1 MNSTDFHPGPNRVL
15 CLATALVIAALA
27 YAAEPALA
35 LPAYLTSFEQRYP
48 AAVGTRIDACGLCHT
63 AAIPEL
69 NPYGMAFQGSGHDFA
84 AIEAE
89 DSDGDGFSN
98 LAEIMALTFPGD
110 PADFPAPVDTPTETP
125 VAETATPTSTPLA
138 FTPTATPSGALIET
152 PTATPSGALIQTPTA
167 TPSGSLVQ
175 TPTNTSGAGTAT
187 PTRTGGSPGTTPTP
201 TPSRGSAT
209 GSPTTSAARTAT
221 SAVSPTRSAA
231 RTA

>member
-1 MNSTDFHPGPNRVL
+1 MKPTHIYRVPNSVL
-15 CLATALVIAALA
+15 CLATALVTSALA
-27 YAAEPALA
+27 YTAEPAHA

-48 AAVGTRIDACGLCHT
+48 AAVGSRIDACGLCHT

-110 PADFPAPVDTPTETP
+110 PADTPAPVDTPTETP
-125 VAETATPTSTPLA
+125 LAETATPTSTALA
-138 FTPTATPSGALIET
+138 STPTATPSGAVIET
-152 PTATPSGALIQTPTA
+152 PTATPSGAPIQTPTA

-187 PTRTGGSPGTTPTP
+187 PTRTGGSSGNTPTR

-209 GSPTTSAARTAT
+209 VSPTTSAGRTAT
-221 SAVSPTRSAA
+221 SAVS
-231 RTA
+231 